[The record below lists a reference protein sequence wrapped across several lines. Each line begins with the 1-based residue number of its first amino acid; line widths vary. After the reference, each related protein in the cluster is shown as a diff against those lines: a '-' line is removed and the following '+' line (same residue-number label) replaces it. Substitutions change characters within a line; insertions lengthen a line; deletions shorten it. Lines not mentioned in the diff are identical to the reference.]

1 MNTIESG
8 RVAVLG
14 AGHAGRGLA
23 AYLSLYG
30 IDVSLYNRTLEHV
43 IDIRNQGGL
52 DVHGI
57 VNGFAPLS
65 LVTDD
70 MSKAMHNRGILIVTV
85 PAQAHRFFAQ
95 NMAPHIEN
103 GQLILLMPGRTGGAL
118 EYVNFVK
125 DKCDL
130 EEVMIGEAQT
140 FSFVSRISGESSVR
154 ISEIKNRVQV
164 SALPA
169 TDNYRFLSRLSVL
182 PLPLTSASSVM
193 ETSLNNVGAMLHPT
207 PTILC
212 AGLLES
218 RGGGYNHYHDAISES
233 VGRLI
238 EKMDV
243 ERVAIAKEFSM
254 YSMSLVDWIKD
265 AYDAG
270 GKSLCECIRNVDAY
284 RGVGSPKS
292 LIHRY
297 VLEDIPTGLVP
308 MSRLATLC
316 GLNTPAIDSVINI
329 ACQLYDC
336 NFWHDGRGLTSM
348 GLTDMMP
355 SEVIDFVEIGE
366 RPITRTGLE
375 EYWDLYRVEVD
386 DT

>member
-1 MNTIESG
+1 
-8 RVAVLG
+8 
-14 AGHAGRGLA
+14 
-23 AYLSLYG
+23 
-30 IDVSLYNRTLEHV
+30 
-43 IDIRNQGGL
+43 
-52 DVHGI
+52 
-57 VNGFAPLS
+57 
-65 LVTDD
+65 
-70 MSKAMHNRGILIVTV
+70 
-85 PAQAHRFFAQ
+85 
-95 NMAPHIEN
+95 
-103 GQLILLMPGRTGGAL
+103 
-118 EYVNFVK
+118 
-125 DKCDL
+125 
-130 EEVMIGEAQT
+130 
-140 FSFVSRISGESSVR
+140 
-154 ISEIKNRVQV
+154 
-164 SALPA
+164 
-169 TDNYRFLSRLSVL
+169 
-182 PLPLTSASSVM
+182 
-193 ETSLNNVGAMLHPT
+193 
-207 PTILC
+207 
-212 AGLLES
+212 
-218 RGGGYNHYHDAISES
+218 
-233 VGRLI
+233 
-238 EKMDV
+238 
-243 ERVAIAKEFSM
+243 
-254 YSMSLVDWIKD
+254 MSLVDWIKD